1 MYFVIEQKKNNSY
14 LTIKAWALV
23 IQCTD
28 IYHMLKINIKKQRK
42 LCLELRTNLHDRCYA
57 YQINQVVKNDIMSL
71 IQKT

>member
-1 MYFVIEQKKNNSY
+1 MYFVIKQKKNNSY

-23 IQCTD
+23 IQFTD
-28 IYHMLKINIKKQRK
+28 IYNMLKINIKKQRK